1 MTNFSFKMQ
10 LKLGHEVEYQRRHDA
25 IWPELLELLK
35 NAGISNYSIH
45 LDGPTGTLFACL
57 TRATN
62 HSMDQ
67 LPMEPIMQ
75 RWWNYMAD
83 IMETGLD
90 NEPIVVPLDL
100 VFYMP

>member
-1 MTNFSFKMQ
+1 MANFSFKMQ
-10 LKLGHEVEYQRRHDA
+10 LKLGHETEYQRRHEA

-35 NAGISNYSIH
+35 NAGISDYSIY

-57 TRATN
+57 TRVTN
-62 HSMDQ
+62 HTMDQ
-67 LPMEPIMQ
+67 LPLEPLMQ